1 MLSEVQ
7 KLIKEGKIDQ
17 AIELAEREYSK
28 SKDDKLFNLYGIA
41 LFKKGEFEKAS
52 EVFEELYKK
61 YPENLNL
68 FLNYSRSL
76 MEAGKLEDA
85 ERVLREGA
93 MLFADSEKVFELLDE
108 CQRRKEER
116 RKYEKE
122 KQEGKR
128 KAEEEKEEEEK
139 EKEKKE
145 EAPEEELKDS
155 EAKVEIEEEK
165 EKFEEQK
172 EITEDIEETIPQIEG
187 AEDIEQLEE
196 KVEELKREI
205 EESIGAEIAKE
216 EEEKEKKISKEER
229 IKEEEDKIELKKLE
243 EKEGILRRGRI
254 LEISLKGESE
264 IVLRETFIIFISGT
278 YKIFP
283 LKKIEEQ
290 KIRNEFFGGKNHKFL
305 KIRGI
310 DCEIML
316 STEYISA
323 FEVNEEHEKA
333 IVLEPFLIGF
343 EPSFKYNSTKIK
355 KLFDLVELSGQG
367 KVIIHTAKSKAFIKN
382 INEETR
388 VSAVNFIG
396 TIGDVKLNF
405 LQDSFEISGKGKV
418 ILRI

>member
-1 MLSEVQ
+1 MLPEVQ

-28 SKDDKLFNLYGIA
+28 SKDDKLYNLYGIA

-52 EVFEELYKK
+52 EVFGELYKK

-122 KQEGKR
+122 KEER
-128 KAEEEKEEEEK
+128 KKK
-139 EKEKKE
+139 DKDEKEKKE
-145 EAPEEELKDS
+145 EVPEEELKAV
-155 EAKVEIEEEK
+155 ETKVEIEEEK
-165 EKFEEQK
+165 EKFEQQK
-172 EITEDIEETIPQIEG
+172 EIAEDIEIVPEIEG
-187 AEDIEQLEE
+187 PEEIEQLEE

-205 EESIGAEIAKE
+205 EESIGAKTGKE
-216 EEEKEKKISKEER
+216 EEEKEKKIEKEREKEED
-229 IKEEEDKIELKKLE
+229 EKIELKKLE
-243 EKEGILRRGRI
+243 EKEGMLRRGRI

-264 IVLRETFIIFISGT
+264 IVLRETFIIFISGS

-290 KIRNEFFGGKNHKFL
+290 KIKNEFFGGKNHKFL

-310 DCEIML
+310 ECEIML

-323 FEVNEEHEKA
+323 FEVNEEYEKA

-355 KLFDLVELSGQG
+355 KLFNLVELSGQG
-367 KVIIHTAKSKAFIKN
+367 KVIIHTAKSKVFIKS

-388 VSAVNFIG
+388 VSATNFIG
-396 TIGDVKLNF
+396 TIGPVKLNF

>member
-17 AIELAEREYSK
+17 AIELAEMEYSK

-61 YPENLNL
+61 YPENLSL

-128 KAEEEKEEEEK
+128 KAEEENG
-139 EKEKKE
+139 KKE